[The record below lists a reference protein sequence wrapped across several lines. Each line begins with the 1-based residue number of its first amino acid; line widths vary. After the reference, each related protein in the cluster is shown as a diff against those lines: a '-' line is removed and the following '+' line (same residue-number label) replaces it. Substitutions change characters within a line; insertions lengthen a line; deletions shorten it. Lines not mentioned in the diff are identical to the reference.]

1 MKIFI
6 SYRSKDRPTVELLA
20 ADLGGFGH
28 TIWFDKNLTGG
39 REWWEDILS
48 QIRACDLFVFALSPE
63 SLQSDPCRVERE
75 YGIAVHKRILP
86 IAIAP
91 VEFDLIPPELKTVQ
105 IIRYSQDKQF
115 LFDVTKAL
123 GGLPPAQPLPDPLPP
138 APLPPIDPTVMQIQE
153 RLAAPTLPR
162 PDQLVILHDLKL
174 MLKNPEKMSSA
185 RALLT
190 RLRAHPELFA
200 SIAEEIDAVLK
211 DLPTPEPSKGVPV
224 TVRVTSPSPE
234 AEDKGQPGQIDEED
248 ERHRLNLRD
257 DEDIVDRFWIQLNVA
272 SDANI
277 AAIAAVS
284 MIWTRLIVTTQRV
297 ILKATGWHREF
308 GIQEIAQA
316 RKVGNVLAGGHGI
329 EIVLKDGRSY
339 RFNVYSKLMVG
350 WGNRDLVLD
359 AIKQAGGAV

>member
-63 SLQSDPCRVERE
+63 SLQSDPCRIERE

-91 VEFDLIPPELKTVQ
+91 VEFDLIPAELKTVQ

-123 GGLPPAQPLPDPLPP
+123 GGLPPSQPLPDPLPP

-211 DLPTPEPSKGVPV
+211 ELPTPEPTGTP
-224 TVRVTSPSPE
+224 PSAAPSRGPE
-234 AEDKGQPGQIDEED
+234 GEPKTQPGQVDEED
-248 ERHRLNLRD
+248 ERHRLNLQD
-257 DEDIVDRFWIQLNVA
+257 DEDIVERFWIQLNAA

-297 ILKATGWHREF
+297 ILKATGWNREF
-308 GIQEIAQA
+308 GIREITQA

-359 AIKQAGGAV
+359 AIKKAGGPV